1 LQLANWVEET
11 TRLDEE
17 TPAHCEHTL
26 EFMITCLIVN
36 EPPQFAH
43 ILGMID

>member
-43 ILGMID
+43 ILGMIY